1 MSSNISRLMMVNLM
15 EALCANRLRCTS
27 SRCVFKP
34 PRSAAGFA
42 GTASFINHT
51 TLQLTAADGSF
62 VCSLSPSTVV
72 LVLDGKPAAAV
83 VTANSFGDNGVWIQV
98 SCRCQKNESFW
109 LEAYVPTSSLPA
121 SNSSSV
127 NSCSMLPRA

>member
-1 MSSNISRLMMVNLM
+1 MVNLM

-34 PRSAAGFA
+34 P
-42 GTASFINHT
+42 TASFINHT
-51 TLQLTAADGSF
+51 TLQLKAPDGSF
-62 VCSLSPSTVV
+62 DCSLSPSTVM
-72 LVLDGKPAAAV
+72 LVLDGKPVAAV

-121 SNSSSV
+121 ANSSSV
-127 NSCSMLPRA
+127 NSCSMLPRV